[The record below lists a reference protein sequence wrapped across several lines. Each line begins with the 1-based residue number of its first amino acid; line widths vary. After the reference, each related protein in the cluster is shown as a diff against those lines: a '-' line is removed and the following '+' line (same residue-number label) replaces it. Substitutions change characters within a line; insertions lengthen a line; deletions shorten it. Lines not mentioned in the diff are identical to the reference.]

1 MTYDPDR
8 DARAPDDVN
17 PNRRPYER
25 RAGGRSMGL
34 VLGLIALLLVGGFLF
49 YSMRDAND
57 IASDNR
63 PTASQSDTTG
73 TASGGKTEPTNPA
86 PAKE

>member
-8 DARAPDDVN
+8 DTRAPSDVN

-25 RAGGRSMGL
+25 NAGGRSMGL

-49 YSMRDAND
+49 YGMRDANNV
-57 IASDNR
+57 ASDNR
-63 PTASQSDTTG
+63 PTATQPDTTG
-73 TASGGKTEPTNPA
+73 STGTTTPTNPA